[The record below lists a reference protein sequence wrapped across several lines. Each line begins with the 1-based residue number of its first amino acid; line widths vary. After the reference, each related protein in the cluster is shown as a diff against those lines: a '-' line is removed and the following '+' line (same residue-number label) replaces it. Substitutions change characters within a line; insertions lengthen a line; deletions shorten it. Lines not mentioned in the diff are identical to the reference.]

1 MHLKNG
7 FLPIF
12 PFLPKYET
20 EQALDQILQSIFFGF

>member
-12 PFLPKYET
+12 PFLSKYET